1 LNTTFKTHPT
11 LELALQ
17 NPNNF
22 IMHVSCSM
30 KRNLAQVI
38 IGGAAAAHDAVAK
51 QHVEKF
57 TAKEMRDE

>member
-1 LNTTFKTHPT
+1 
-11 LELALQ
+11 
-17 NPNNF
+17 
-22 IMHVSCSM
+22 M

-57 TAKEMRDE
+57 TAKEMRDEWLRPEEQAKGRARLGDSYRYR